1 MTYPRKRWTEEE
13 KRLLEKLHGRESYEQ
28 IAEKLGKTAH
38 GVKKKAVALGLHEK
52 KHSYKFWTGLEEEK
66 LKILYPDN
74 SNVDL
79 ALVFSVT
86 QQAIQGKARK
96 LGLQKSKNFRPR
108 IMSKIMKGNQHA
120 VGSKHSEQTKKV
132 ISQKVKEFRAK
143 PETKQRYRE
152 WWNSLTEEEK
162 EHVTGRSVEAM
173 KAFWD
178 NMTTEEKSDF
188 VKPRREKA
196 NKARL
201 EQWAALTTEE
211 KEIKMKNIRKG
222 WNDWYNN
229 LSKKEKE
236 EHITP
241 ARIAASQTSPTS
253 IEIAVQEI
261 LDILNIEYEA
271 QKPIGKYIADFY
283 IPAQNLI
290 IECDGDYWH
299 SLPDVKKRDKQ
310 KDKYLRKQGYTVKR
324 LPEKVIKNDKHAA
337 VKQALGS

>member
-1 MTYPRKRWTEEE
+1 MSYPRIPWTKEEE
-13 KRLLEKLHGRESYEQ
+13 CLLKKLYNTEAYEQ
-28 IAEKLGKTAH
+28 IAGKLGKTAH

-108 IMSKIMKGNQHA
+108 IMSEIMKGNQRA
-120 VGSKHSEQTKKV
+120 IGLKHSEQTKKV
-132 ISQKVKEFRAK
+132 MSQKLKEFRAK
-143 PETKQRYRE
+143 SETKRKYRE
-152 WWNSLTEEEK
+152 WWDNLTEEEQRKIVEPAQDAMAKTK
-162 EHVTGRSVEAM
+162 E
-173 KAFWD
+173 
-178 NMTTEEKSDF
+178 
-188 VKPRREKA
+188 
-196 NKARL
+196 
-201 EQWAALTTEE
+201 
-211 KEIKMKNIRKG
+211 
-222 WNDWYNN
+222 
-229 LSKKEKE
+229 
-236 EHITP
+236 
-241 ARIAASQTSPTS
+241 TS
-253 IEIAVQEI
+253 IERMVAEI
-261 LDILNIEYEA
+261 LQLLNIEYE
-271 QKPIGKYIADFY
+271 QEKRIGKYIADFY

-324 LPEKVIKNDKHAA
+324 LPEKVIKNDKHTA